1 VSDSGHA
8 DTRPETPGQHMLSD
22 APLAAVREVD
32 AADQLADVLAIPD
45 HLRDALWRVES
56 ARLEPA
62 DSGRLVVC
70 GMGGSAIG
78 GNLAAAALG
87 DRLNRPLLTV
97 RGYELPAWVA
107 ADCTVLC
114 SSYSGDTE
122 ETLACFEAATAL
134 GARRVVATTG
144 GPLAEAAR
152 ADGVPVVGIPSGLQ
166 PRAAVGYMF
175 VVAAELAALCG
186 VGPAIRTEIDS
197 SASHLE
203 AARDRIAE
211 RAAELARDLEG
222 VIPVVYGRDLTA
234 PVAYRWKTQ
243 LNENAKWPA
252 FSHELPEL
260 DHNEIVGWQDLEP
273 ADGASPRLG
282 AIFLTDRDQHPR
294 VRERFDLT
302 AKLITP
308 NAAGVHSIETEGE
321 TRTERLLY
329 AVMLGDLLSLQL
341 AARRGIDPSPV
352 AVIERLKDALGR
364 P

>member
-1 VSDSGHA
+1 VSRQRMPAA
-8 DTRPETPGQHMLSD
+8 D
-22 APLAAVREVD
+22 PLAAVREVD
-32 AADQLADVLAIPD
+32 AAGQLVDILALAD

-56 ARLEPA
+56 ARLERV

-78 GNLAAAALG
+78 GDLAAAALG
-87 DRLNRPLLTV
+87 DRLSRPLLTV

-144 GPLAEAAR
+144 GALGEAAR
-152 ADGVPVVGIPSGLQ
+152 ADGVPVVGLPAGLQ

-175 VVAAELAALCG
+175 VVAAELAALCDA
-186 VGPAIRTEIDS
+186 GPAIRTEIDS
-197 SASHLE
+197 SAAQLE
-203 AARDRIAE
+203 AAGDRIAE
-211 RAAELARDLEG
+211 HAAELAAAVEG
-222 VIPVVYGRDLTA
+222 TIPAIYGSDLTV

-252 FSHELPEL
+252 FSNELPEL
-260 DHNEIVGWQDLEP
+260 DHNEIVGWQGLDP
-273 ADGASPRLG
+273 SRHDSPLLS
-282 AIFLTDRDQHPR
+282 AIFLTDRDQHLR
-294 VRERFDLT
+294 VRERFELT
-302 AKLITP
+302 AKLIAP
-308 NAAGVHSIETEGE
+308 HAAAVHSIESKGE
-321 TRTERLLY
+321 TRTARLLHT
-329 AVMLGDLLSLQL
+329 VMLGDLLSVAL

-352 AVIERLKDALGR
+352 AVIERLKDELGR